1 MAVMQMQRV
10 SICALKRDRK
20 AILEKLQT
28 MGVMEMTQVLDDESG
43 FEKMDTQGA
52 RTTFEKKANLAD
64 LALDIL
70 QEYAPEKKSLLSSLE
85 GKKLIEKETYNQ
97 VAVQKEE
104 MMDIASRIT
113 GWQKEIAECRANIQK
128 MENQIEALAPWMSLD
143 VPMNFEGTGSTS
155 ALIGA
160 ISGEMTLE
168 AVYSLIAEYAPEAE
182 GVDVTVLSADRDST
196 YIVVLCLKKNAQQV
210 EDALRQ
216 GGFARP
222 SQIVSEIPA
231 VEKEHLEAE
240 ISALQKEIEGC
251 QKHIIEYGDK
261 RADLRLISDYFRTR
275 AEKYELLGQIPQSSR
290 TFFVSG
296 YIPKKAVPA
305 VKKAMEEGYDL
316 VFDVEEIQ
324 EDEEAPVL
332 LSNNAFSQSVEGVL
346 ESYGLPKKGEVDP
359 TTIMSF
365 FYVFFFG
372 LMLSDAAYGLI
383 IFLACFIVLR
393 KYPRMSQGMH
403 KALKMFMYCGLS
415 TLVWGVLFGGYFGDA
430 VDVVARTFFHVDVP
444 DGGLIKAAWFVP
456 LNDPMRLLM
465 YAMLFGVIH
474 LFMGL
479 ALKGYMLLK
488 DKQYMDFFCDVIIWY
503 VFLIGLVMMLL
514 PSSIFAS
521 ISQLPEGTFPP
532 AVSQIGKVMAIAG
545 AVGLLLMSGRAN
557 KNIALRLALGAY
569 DIYNVTGWL
578 SDVLSYSRL
587 LALGLA
593 TGVIASVV
601 NQMASMLGDGII
613 AAVGFI
619 VIFIVGHSLN
629 LAINL
634 LGAYVHTNRLQFVE
648 FFGKF
653 YEGGGRPFNPFKLTT
668 KYVDVKEETYL

>member
-10 SICALKRDRK
+10 SICALKKDRK
-20 AILEKLQT
+20 AILEKLQA
-28 MGVMEMTQVLDDESG
+28 MGIMEMTQVLEDESG

-52 RTTFEKKANLAD
+52 RNTFEKKAVMAD

-70 QEYAPEKKSLLSSLE
+70 QEYVPEKKSLLSSLE

-104 MMDIASRIT
+104 MMDVASHIT

-128 MENQIEALAPWMSLD
+128 MENQIEALAPWMNLD
-143 VPMNFEGTGSTS
+143 VPMNFTGTGSTR

-160 ISGEMTLE
+160 VTGENTPEML
-168 AVYSLIAEYAPEAE
+168 YSLIAEGAPEVE
-182 GVDVTVLSADRDST
+182 GVDVTVLSADKDAT
-196 YIVVLCLKKNAQQV
+196 YVVVLCMKNDAQQV
-210 EDALRQ
+210 EEALRQ
-216 GGFARP
+216 GGFAKP
-222 SQIVSEIPA
+222 SQIVEKTPA
-231 VEKEHLEAE
+231 VEKENLEEQIAKV
-240 ISALQKEIEGC
+240 QKQIEKC
-251 QKHIIEYGDK
+251 QKQIADKADK
-261 RADLRLISDYFRTR
+261 RSDLRLISDYFRTR
-275 AEKYELLGQIPQSSR
+275 AEKYEFLGQIPQSEK
-290 TFFVSG
+290 TFFISG
-296 YIPKKAVPA
+296 YVPAKAVPA
-305 VKKAMEEGYDL
+305 VKKVMEERFDL
-316 VFDVEEIQ
+316 VFDVEEIKEE
-324 EDEEAPVL
+324 EDAPVL
-332 LSNNAFSQSVEGVL
+332 LSNNGFSESVEGVL

-383 IFLACFIVLR
+383 IFLACFILL
-393 KYPRMSQGMH
+393 KKFPRMEQGMR
-403 KALKMFMYCGLS
+403 KAMKMFMYCGIS

-430 VDVVARTFFHVDVP
+430 IDVVARTFFHVEVP
-444 DGGLIKAAWFVP
+444 TGGLIKAAWFVP

-479 ALKGYMLLK
+479 GLKGYMLLK

-503 VFLIGLVMMLL
+503 VFLIGLVLMLL
-514 PSSIFAS
+514 PSNIFAS

-532 AVSQIGKVMAIAG
+532 FVGQLGKYMAIAG
-545 AVGLLLMSGRAN
+545 AVGLLLMSGRSS
-557 KNIALRLALGAY
+557 KNVVLRLALGAY

-601 NQMASMLGDGII
+601 NQMASMLGDGFI
-613 AAVGFI
+613 AAIGFI
-619 VIFIVGHSLN
+619 IIFIVGHTLN